1 MPGPLEEALAMDT
14 FELSEDE
21 SARRENRTAEHAP
34 RRTGTRSF
42 FRRWMDA
49 VREEGRAPAPPN
61 DRQVRPG

>member
-1 MPGPLEEALAMDT
+1 MDT

-21 SARRENRTAEHAP
+21 SARRDNRTAEHTP

-49 VREEGRAPAPPN
+49 VREEGRAPAPPT
-61 DRQVRPG
+61 DRQARPG